1 LSLQTP
7 TPGLSGAF
15 LLAVGVPLL
24 VIIFGNVYCGYV
36 CPFGAAQELLSF
48 IIPERFRRPLP
59 IDTMRQARFLKYVVL
74 FILAVAFVTSR
85 DRTTLLS
92 DPLITFFSFRSSASP
107 VRWSA
112 LNWQSVS
119 GLILVAILAG
129 SLLYTR
135 FWCRYL
141 CPAGAFLSLFNK
153 AAILRRFGPARKFG
167 KCEFGLT
174 LEDHLDC
181 IYCDRCRY
189 EVPSTTRPARV
200 KRSHEAALRRLRQ
213 TLVPGA
219 LVVAGLVSW
228 VSIDRFVE
236 VVPAYKDYTAQSL
249 ASGGQP
255 RDVDLQ
261 RVQELIRQNKLSD
274 READFYKKLDLNE
287 RE

>member
-1 LSLQTP
+1 
-7 TPGLSGAF
+7 
-15 LLAVGVPLL
+15 
-24 VIIFGNVYCGYV
+24 
-36 CPFGAAQELLSF
+36 
-48 IIPERFRRPLP
+48 
-59 IDTMRQARFLKYVVL
+59 MRQARFLKYVVL
-74 FILAVAFVTSR
+74 FILTTAFVTSR

-92 DPLITFFSFRSSASP
+92 DPLITFFGFRSSASP
-107 VRWSA
+107 VRWSS
-112 LNWQSVS
+112 LNWQSLS
-119 GLILVAILAG
+119 GLIVAAIVVG

-153 AAILRRFGPARKFG
+153 VAILRRFGPVRQFG

-189 EVPSTTRPARV
+189 EVPSTTKPARV
-200 KRSHEAALRRLRQ
+200 KRLHGAAMRPLSR
-213 TLVPGA
+213 TLVPGTI
-219 LVVAGLVSW
+219 VVALLVSW

-236 VVPAYKDYTAQSL
+236 VVPAYEDYTAQSL
-249 ASGGQP
+249 VSGGQP

-261 RVQELIRQNKLSD
+261 RVQELIRQNRLSD
-274 READFYKKLDLNE
+274 READFYETLDLNE